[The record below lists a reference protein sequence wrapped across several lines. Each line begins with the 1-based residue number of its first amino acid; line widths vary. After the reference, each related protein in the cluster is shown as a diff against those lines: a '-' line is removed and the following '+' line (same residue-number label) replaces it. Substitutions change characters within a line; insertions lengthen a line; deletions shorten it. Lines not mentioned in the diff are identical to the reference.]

1 MSKEEIKKYLTE
13 YLKKKGVIKA
23 SIFGSLARGESS
35 SASDIDIL
43 VKLDKN
49 KTLLDL
55 IGLKLELEELLN
67 QKVDVLTYNSLHPLL
82 KENILKDEEVL
93 YGG

>member
-13 YLKKKGVIKA
+13 YLKKKGVLKA

-82 KENILKDEEVL
+82 RENILKDEEVL
-93 YGG
+93 YGK